1 MQKGV
6 LLQDFYWG
14 DIRAEPELGFF
25 LYPVTFE
32 PASLLRAAKEVDILI
47 DVGTR
52 VSLSH
57 WIPHL
62 HENSFSSR
70 IHTG

>member
-1 MQKGV
+1 MARRLMKARLIQKGV
-6 LLQDFYWG
+6 LLQDFYQG

-32 PASLLRAAKEVDILI
+32 PALLLRAAREVDILI

-57 WIPHL
+57 
-62 HENSFSSR
+62 
-70 IHTG
+70 